1 MKEEAR
7 EWAFL
12 TPGAARA
19 AALVLALMLALWAVL
34 APAAAVAGGGE
45 RMLIPLGRAVGI
57 KLFSDGVI
65 VVGMSD
71 IDTGDGAANPART
84 CGLRTGDIIT
94 HINSEEVDSIEEVR
108 GLLQKLEGEAMSIR
122 AIRGD
127 KQVQMTAQAV
137 LCAADG
143 NYKLGAWIR
152 DSMAGIGTMTY
163 YDPATGAFGALGH
176 GVSDHDTALLMPL
189 DAGSILYAEV
199 AGVQKGEAGAPGLL
213 QGAFKT
219 NRDLGTLSANTQC
232 GIFGRLDDR
241 SMVRGLTPLPVAH
254 REEISAGPATILSNI
269 SGDEVKE
276 YSIEIIKI
284 FAENPS
290 DPRDFMVRVTD
301 PALLAATGGVVQGM
315 SGSPI
320 IQDGKL
326 VGAVTHVLLN
336 EPTKGYG
343 VLMETML
350 NAAV

>member
-1 MKEEAR
+1 MKEAR
-7 EWAFL
+7 DWAFL
-12 TPGAARA
+12 TPGPARA
-19 AALVLALMLALWAVL
+19 AALVLALMLSIWAVL
-34 APAAAVAGGGE
+34 APAAAVGGGGE
-45 RMLIPLGRAVGI
+45 RMVIPLGRAVGI

-65 VVGMSD
+65 VIGMSD
-71 IDTGDGAANPART
+71 IDTGNGTVNPART

-143 NYKLGAWIR
+143 SYKLGAWIR

-163 YDPATGAFGALGH
+163 YDPATGTFGALGH
-176 GVSDHDTALLMPL
+176 GVSDHDTSLLMPL
-189 DAGSILYAEV
+189 EEGSILYAEV
-199 AGVQKGEAGAPGLL
+199 AGVQKGAAGAPGLL

-219 NRDLGTLSANTQC
+219 NRDLGVLSANTQC

-241 SMVRGLTPLPVAH
+241 SMVRGLSPLPVAV
-254 REEISAGPATILSNI
+254 REEVVAGPATILSNI
-269 SGDEVKE
+269 SGDEVRE

-284 FAENPS
+284 FAENPD
-290 DPRDFMVRVTD
+290 DPRDFMVRVND

-320 IQDGKL
+320 LQNGKV
-326 VGAVTHVLLN
+326 VGAVTHVLVN
-336 EPTKGYG
+336 DPTRGYAIS
-343 VLMETML
+343 MDSML
-350 NAAV
+350 EAAG